1 MHLVKTANRGL
12 WYPLILQ
19 TYLSWNASSKTI
31 AVFRKSLLTFLSIIE
46 CTPTTIKH
54 LSLLSSMF
62 KVNFEICPGCLFE
75 EKIYLVRYF
84 SRNSVLPQHWK
95 DLFGFSC
102 FAVITRSFF
111 FIENIFRLFILA
123 SFTTSKIKSTYVN
136 LVNPLLNC
144 WLSTLFTSE

>member
-12 WYPLILQ
+12 WYPLILR
-19 TYLSWNASSKTI
+19 TYLSWNASLKTI
-31 AVFRKSLLTFLSIIE
+31 AVFRKSLLTFLSIFE
-46 CTPTTIKH
+46 YTPTTIKY
-54 LSLLSSMF
+54 LYLPSSMF

-111 FIENIFRLFILA
+111 FIDNIFRLFILA
-123 SFTTSKIKSTYVN
+123 SFTTSKIKSTCVN

-144 WLSTLFTSE
+144 WLSTLFTFE